1 MDHFLQLR
9 ILEAMLFAAAEPVD
23 EKHLRDRMP
32 EGADVKALIEE
43 LRGVYA
49 NRGVHLLKIGK
60 GWAFRT
66 AEDLAPYLRVENVVS
81 RRLSRAAV
89 ETLAIIAYHQPITR
103 AEIEEMRGVALSRG
117 TLDLLLEVGWI
128 RPRGRRRTAGRP
140 VTWGTSE
147 AFLDHFGLESADALP
162 GVEELK
168 AAGLLDRKPGFGPL
182 SALREQPTA
191 DEEENEDEDEDT
203 ELAEDVE
210 LLLEAEL
217 EGLGEGSDEDGDGDG
232 DQDGALDETLDDAFD
247 DAGEDADEP
256 ATAEDEAEEP
266 EEPDEEQ
273 QTAELVQLPRRAT
286 SSGGQ

>member
-23 EKHLRDRMP
+23 ERVLRDRMP
-32 EGADVKALIEE
+32 EGADVKGLLEE
-43 LRGVYA
+43 LRGLYA
-49 NRGVHLLKIGK
+49 NRGIHLLSIGK

-81 RRLSRAAV
+81 RRMSRAAV

-147 AFLDHFGLESADALP
+147 SFLDHFGLESVDTLP

-191 DEEENEDEDEDT
+191 EE
-203 ELAEDVE
+203 
-210 LLLEAEL
+210 
-217 EGLGEGSDEDGDGDG
+217 
-232 DQDGALDETLDDAFD
+232 
-247 DAGEDADEP
+247 
-256 ATAEDEAEEP
+256 EDEAELTEDEEALVESELESLP
-266 EEPDEEQ
+266 EDALADLEDGIEDAEPDDDAAEAG
-273 QTAELVQLPRRAT
+273 AELVPLPRIVRR
-286 SSGGQ
+286 GGE

>member
-23 EKHLRDRMP
+23 EKVLRDRMP
-32 EGADVKALIEE
+32 EGADMKALLEE
-43 LRGVYA
+43 LRGIYA
-49 NRGVHLLKIGK
+49 NRGVHLLRVGK

-66 AEDLAPYLRVENVVS
+66 AEDLAPYLRIENVVS
-81 RRLSRAAV
+81 RRMSRAAV
-89 ETLAIIAYHQPITR
+89 ETLSIIAYHQPITR

-140 VTWGTSE
+140 VTWGTSD

-162 GVEELK
+162 GVDELR

-191 DEEENEDEDEDT
+191 EEADEEDET
-203 ELAEDVE
+203 ELVEDAESV
-210 LLLEAEL
+210 LEAEL
-217 EGLGEGSDEDGDGDG
+217 GSLADEASPDEPSDTEEDLEEDGMPP
-232 DQDGALDETLDDAFD
+232 GADLR
-247 DAGEDADEP
+247 P
-256 ATAEDEAEEP
+256 
-266 EEPDEEQ
+266 
-273 QTAELVQLPRRAT
+273 LPRIAR
-286 SSGGQ
+286 SHGGE